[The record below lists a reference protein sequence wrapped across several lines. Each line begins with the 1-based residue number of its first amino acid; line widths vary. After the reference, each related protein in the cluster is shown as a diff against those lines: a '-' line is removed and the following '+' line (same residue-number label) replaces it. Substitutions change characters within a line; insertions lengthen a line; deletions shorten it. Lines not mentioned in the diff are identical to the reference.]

1 MITQEQAK
9 ALIDSAISIGKENK
23 VDGIEATV
31 YAGNEAT
38 SRFANNGMTQNMSPS
53 KTTLSVRVQN
63 GGKQARMSTDVLT
76 ADGIRAVVENA
87 SKATAL
93 LEPDKGMLPLPEPQ
107 SPGTIRDTNR
117 FDEVTA
123 QFTPQQR
130 ADEIAKMI
138 KVANDH
144 GLTAA
149 GVFQTGASAVGIG
162 NSNGLFRFHQQTSG
176 HVSVTMKSVDKATG
190 SESTGW
196 AMAQNPRIGQLNA
209 ETMAKRAAQKAI
221 ASANPVELPPG
232 KYTVILEPPAVLDL
246 LGYLWYQFAGTS
258 HIDKLSCFL
267 GQVGK
272 KELGENINVV
282 DDVFHPL
289 QSGEPFDGEGLQR
302 QVVHL
307 VEHGVISQLVHGRRS
322 AQSMGV
328 PPTGHGLQEPSG
340 EGEMPMNIVLAG
352 GDTSL
357 DDMIKGTNRGILLT
371 RVWYVREVD
380 PTKMIVTGMTRDGTF
395 LVENGAIKSGI
406 KNFRFNESLLNM
418 LNNVV
423 AMGPSVRA
431 AGAEGFP
438 AVVPPMK
445 VNNFNFASVTRF

>member
-9 ALIDSAISIGKENK
+9 ALIDSAVSFGKEKK
-23 VDGIEATV
+23 VDGVEATV
-31 YAGNEAT
+31 SASDEAT

-53 KTTLSVRVQN
+53 KVTLSVRVQN

-76 ADGIRAVVENA
+76 PEGIGKVVDDA
-87 SKATAL
+87 TKAAGL
-93 LEPDKGMLPLPEPQ
+93 LEPDKDMLPVPDPQ
-107 SPGTIRDTNR
+107 SPGTARDTNR
-117 FDEVTA
+117 FDEPTA
-123 QFTPQQR
+123 GFTPQQR
-130 ADEIAKMI
+130 ADAIAKMI
-138 KVANDH
+138 AVAKER

-149 GVFQTGASAVGIG
+149 GVFSTGSRVIGIG
-162 NSNGLFRFHQQTSG
+162 NSQGLFRFHRETSAE
-176 HVSVTMKSVDKATG
+176 VSVTMKRVDAATG
-190 SESTGW
+190 TESTGW
-196 AMAQNPRIGQLNA
+196 AMAQSPRVGDIDSEG
-209 ETMAKRAAQKAI
+209 MSKRAAEKAI

-232 KYTVILEPPAVLDL
+232 KYTVILEPAAVLDL

-272 KELGENINVV
+272 KELGENINVL

-289 QSGEPFDGEGLQR
+289 QAGEPFDGEGLQR

-322 AQSMGV
+322 AKKMGV

-340 EGEMPMNIVLAG
+340 EGEMPMNIVFTG
-352 GDTSL
+352 GNTSL
-357 DDMIKGTNRGILLT
+357 DEMIKSTERGILLT

-395 LVENGAIKSGI
+395 LVENGGIKSGI
-406 KNFRFNESLLNM
+406 KNFRFNESLLDM

-431 AGAEGFP
+431 AGAEGS
-438 AVVPPMK
+438 ANVVPPLK

>member
-1 MITQEQAK
+1 
-9 ALIDSAISIGKENK
+9 
-23 VDGIEATV
+23 
-31 YAGNEAT
+31 
-38 SRFANNGMTQNMSPS
+38 
-53 KTTLSVRVQN
+53 
-63 GGKQARMSTDVLT
+63 
-76 ADGIRAVVENA
+76 
-87 SKATAL
+87 
-93 LEPDKGMLPLPEPQ
+93 
-107 SPGTIRDTNR
+107 
-117 FDEVTA
+117 
-123 QFTPQQR
+123 
-130 ADEIAKMI
+130 
-138 KVANDH
+138 
-144 GLTAA
+144 
-149 GVFQTGASAVGIG
+149 
-162 NSNGLFRFHQQTSG
+162 
-176 HVSVTMKSVDKATG
+176 MKYVDKATG

-196 AMAQNPRIGQLNA
+196 AQAQSPRIGDIDA
-209 ETMAKRAAQKAI
+209 EAMAKRAADKAV
-221 ASANPVELPPG
+221 ASANPLELPPG
-232 KYTVILEPPAVLDL
+232 KYTVILEPAAVLDL

-289 QSGEPFDGEGLQR
+289 QSGAPFDGEGLQR
-302 QVVHL
+302 SVVHL

-322 AQSMGV
+322 AHTMSV
-328 PPTGHGLQEPSG
+328 PPTGHGLQEPSS
-340 EGEMPMNIVLAG
+340 EGEMPMNIVVAG
-352 GDTSL
+352 GDVSL
-357 DDMIKGTNRGILLT
+357 DDMIKGTERGILLT

-431 AGAEGFP
+431 SGAEGFP
-438 AVVPPMK
+438 AVMPPMK

>member
-9 ALIDSAISIGKENK
+9 ALIDSAIAFGNEKK
-23 VDGIEATV
+23 VDGVEATV
-31 YAGNEAT
+31 SAGNEAT

-53 KTTLSVRVQN
+53 KVTLSVRVLN

-76 ADGIRAVVENA
+76 PEGIRKVVDDA
-87 SKATAL
+87 AKAAGL

-107 SPGTIRDTNR
+107 SAGTIRDTNR
-117 FDEVTA
+117 YDETTA

-130 ADEIAKMI
+130 ADEIAKMV
-138 KVANDH
+138 KVAKDR
-144 GLTAA
+144 GLTSA
-149 GVFQTGASAVGIG
+149 GVFETGGSVYAIG
-162 NSNGLFRFHQQTSG
+162 NSKGLFRFHRQTSG
-176 HVSVTMKSVDKATG
+176 HVSVTMKYVDKATG

-196 AMAQNPRIGQLNA
+196 AQAQGPKIGDIDA
-209 ETMAKRAAQKAI
+209 EAMAKRAADKAV
-221 ASANPVELPPG
+221 ASANPLELPPG

-267 GQVGK
+267 GKVGK

-302 QVVHL
+302 SVVHL

-322 AQSMGV
+322 AHTMGV
-328 PPTGHGLQEPSG
+328 PATGHGLQEPSS
-340 EGEMPMNIVLAG
+340 EGEMPVNIVLAG
-352 GDTSL
+352 GDVSL
-357 DDMIKGTNRGILLT
+357 DDMIKNTERGILLT

-431 AGAEGFP
+431 SGAEGFP